1 QIAQKEAEVAD
12 AVLQARKA
20 TDSRVRATGGRCAAG
35 NELEEALLELTILKE
50 RSHATAESSLKTKLV
65 LEQDVSAKRLDLL
78 AASPPFI
85 LALEQ
90 ALVTVASV
98 DQAAS
103 SGPHAKLRSGRWS
116 STLKSLLADASD
128 SIDHSKHLPGRGK
141 NNKEID
147 SELTLAAASARR
159 LSLHVNAWTTPQLSK
174 ELEGIWL
181 QAVQAEAKADPQFR
195 HVVKGWKMAC
205 ESLTNLASTTQ
216 QASIVGEADQD
227 AVSNR
232 IRDCQVRGKIVPKVE
247 KAGWW
252 KHRQMRFLMDE
263 LQHIERK
270 VAPQASPSTLA
281 ARYNLLLARCAE
293 AGAWTTAVSVYRS
306 ARGRGVISCDTR
318 GKRQVRGPSSLE
330 PFVYQ
335 HLLRAAKNASPPQP
349 RAAMLVLREMRLR
362 GEQPAAS
369 HYNLVVSA
377 CTRAAAV
384 AASTSSLTPL
394 RTCEADSAGSQGDLR
409 QIARNADGEERSRVG
424 GDGANHGSGTR
435 NGAAVAID
443 NGPPASAKRGGDHG
457 DAVLRNVPPV
467 KVALATARTDRE
479 KDGTKLRYLLTEGD
493 EAIECQ
499 EAETA
504 GNSWRL
510 ALEVVASMRKRG
522 VVPTDVT
529 FWSLVECCRCAA
541 AAPSPKLAGGGE
553 VGKGSTP
560 AEVYTALKEAGIPLQ
575 FCYQAGLRNA
585 LKGGRC
591 FPEYVAEI
599 TR

>member
-1 QIAQKEAEVAD
+1 
-12 AVLQARKA
+12 
-20 TDSRVRATGGRCAAG
+20 
-35 NELEEALLELTILKE
+35 
-50 RSHATAESSLKTKLV
+50 
-65 LEQDVSAKRLDLL
+65 
-78 AASPPFI
+78 
-85 LALEQ
+85 
-90 ALVTVASV
+90 
-98 DQAAS
+98 
-103 SGPHAKLRSGRWS
+103 
-116 STLKSLLADASD
+116 
-128 SIDHSKHLPGRGK
+128 
-141 NNKEID
+141 
-147 SELTLAAASARR
+147 
-159 LSLHVNAWTTPQLSK
+159 
-174 ELEGIWL
+174 
-181 QAVQAEAKADPQFR
+181 
-195 HVVKGWKMAC
+195 MAC

-216 QASIVGEADQD
+216 QASIVGEADQN

-281 ARYNLLLARCAE
+281 ARLVYHTEKGISEWFAKFVSITTVNPESTCTADYNPEAKEIFCYVSYFLLSALYDSIRLPLPPRYNLLLARCAE

-409 QIARNADGEERSRVG
+409 QITRNADGEERSRVG

-479 KDGTKLRYLLTEGD
+479 KDGTKLRYLLTEGG